1 MNSNTTAN
9 AKNKAFT
16 LSISREKLDNL
27 NLDISLASSDL
38 QLVKKIKVTD
48 VNDAFC
54 CLLLSNTAKKL
65 YNSAL
70 YLFKEQYRKN
80 QTTLTYQ
87 TLDKLIKNEN
97 LYPDYARIYQDLP
110 AKVSQQ
116 ILKMFSQNIKSF
128 FGLKQS
134 AKLTDEQKKKVNL
147 PRYYTKNG
155 LVVVTYTNQ
164 ALSKKAFNKEGVI
177 HLSGTNLTIKRSLFP
192 DITNFNQI
200 NQIRI
205 VPTIKNDKDKRL
217 SDLLEEYYPSKGVAG
232 EFLPSEAE
240 AEAEAEAANFEQIQD
255 DTGKGEGEAKIKRKT
270 SASATLFTI
279 EIVYTVPTS
288 EKRNSNKRLELF
300 YRTSRIYKINPR
312 SNKIA
317 TIEKEELV
325 EARYN
330 CEFLQS
336 VAGID
341 QNLDHLAVGVIAAG
355 ETAAFNCDIKYLKSV
370 NQYWNKQ
377 RAKLQAEISK
387 QKQLLQELKED
398 EKLDFY
404 KNVLT
409 EYSFSK
415 IIEGEEIRL
424 KKLKNKLKCITTKR
438 NYKINNYT
446 HQLSRKLINHLS
458 ELGVKN
464 IVYGKNVNFKK
475 EINLG
480 RVTNQNFVNIP
491 FNQIIERLR
500 YKALLSGIN
509 FMTVEESY
517 TSKTSFLDREHLHS
531 YKLDK
536 PKKGYNFLGERI
548 ARSLF
553 QTKKGYVIHADIN
566 ASFNIIRKVSGDSI
580 YNFVEMTAI
589 KGSSPKRWKINLQ

>member
-1 MNSNTTAN
+1 M
-9 AKNKAFT
+9 FT
-16 LSISREKLDNL
+16 VSISKEKIDNL
-27 NLDISLASSDL
+27 NLDISLASSDV
-38 QLVKKIKVTD
+38 QLVKKVAVTD

-80 QTTLTYQ
+80 QTTLTYE
-87 TLDKLIKNEN
+87 TLDKLMKNDE
-97 LYPDYARIYQDLP
+97 LYPDYARIYKDLP

-116 ILKMFSQNIKSF
+116 ILKLFSQNTKSF
-128 FGLKQS
+128 FGRKQS
-134 AKLTDEQKKKVNL
+134 KKLTDEERSKKKVNL
-147 PRYYTKNG
+147 PKYYTKNG
-155 LVVVTYTNQ
+155 LVVVTFTNQ
-164 ALSKKAFNKEGVI
+164 ALSKTAFNTEGVI
-177 HLSGTNLTIKRSLFP
+177 HLSGTDLKIKLDLASLP
-192 DITNFNQI
+192 EIKHFNQI
-200 NQIRI
+200 NQVRI
-205 VPTIKNDKDKRL
+205 VPAIKNDKDKRL
-217 SDLLEEYYPSKGVAG
+217 SDLLEEYYSSNTSSK
-232 EFLPSEAE
+232 
-240 AEAEAEAANFEQIQD
+240 
-255 DTGKGEGEAKIKRKT
+255 
-270 SASATLFTI
+270 ATPLFTI
-279 EIVYTVPTS
+279 EIVYTVPKS
-288 EKRNSNKRLELF
+288 EKRINNKSLQLLYRNSV
-300 YRTSRIYKINPR
+300 IYKINPKT
-312 SNKIA
+312 NKIA
-317 TIEKEELV
+317 TIEKEELA
-325 EARYN
+325 EARYTQ
-330 CEFLQS
+330 EFLQS

-341 QNLDHLAVGVIAAG
+341 QNLDHLAVGVIAGSAG
-355 ETAAFNCDIKYLKSV
+355 ETTAFNYDIKYLKSV

-377 RAKLQAEISK
+377 KAKLQVEISK
-387 QKQLLQELKED
+387 QKQILQELAEPS

-404 KNVLT
+404 QTVLT

-415 IIEGEEIRL
+415 LIESEKIRL
-424 KKLKNKLKCITTKR
+424 KKLKNKLKKITTKR
-438 NYKINNYT
+438 NHKIKNYT

-480 RVTNQNFVNIP
+480 KVNNQNFVNIP

-517 TSKTSFLDREHLHS
+517 TSKTSFLDEEKLHS
-531 YKLDK
+531 YKRNK
-536 PKKGYNFLGERI
+536 PKKNYSFLGDRF

-553 QTKKGYVIHADIN
+553 ETKEGYVIHADIN

-580 YNFVEMTAI
+580 YNFVDKGFI